1 MRTAMMAD
9 ITETT
14 VRVEV
19 FEILTQKSNNA
30 TKNII
35 ILPTGE
41 KFMNMSRLGGKRTA
55 YDHISKAHGRLKII
69 AIGSRPNIL
78 WQFW

>member
-1 MRTAMMAD
+1 MQHMMRTTTTTDM
-9 ITETT
+9 TETT

-30 TKNII
+30 TKNVT

-41 KFMNMSRLGGKRTA
+41 KFVNMSCLGGKRTA

-69 AIGSRPNIL
+69 AIGSRPKIL
-78 WQFW
+78 